1 MSKLCLATL
10 GLGSALAV
18 SAADRILIFTKTQ
31 TVREDN
37 IVQTRTSLKTFFE
50 GKGLLVDTSES
61 GSKFSDTALAKYK
74 AVVFHKTTGDFLN
87 ADQQAAFER
96 FFQAGGG
103 ALVLHASLDAE
114 MNWAFYGKIIA
125 GAYFGSLGGQQTTNQ
140 TIVVEDSTD
149 PSTAHLPKSW
159 KRTDEI
165 YNYKVNPRNSTNPKV
180 HVLLT
185 LDESSY
191 PGGKAGTDHPVSW
204 YATYMGGRSWVTS
217 MGHTT
222 ASYADANFLGHLWGG
237 MQYVLNSTV
246 TPVAFPKQ
254 ISRDRKRFSIE
265 WNGFQATGR
274 KVKTKVQPLSK

>member
-1 MSKLCLATL
+1 MSNLCFAAAFL
-10 GLGSALAV
+10 GCALAV
-18 SAADRILIFTKTQ
+18 NAADRILIFTKTQ

-37 IVQTRTSLKTFFE
+37 IWDTRTSLKLFFE
-50 GKGLLVDTSES
+50 SKGLLVDTSEI

-103 ALVLHASLDAE
+103 ALIIHASLDAE
-114 MNWAFYGKIIA
+114 MNWPFYGKIIA
-125 GAYFGSLGGQQTTNQ
+125 GAYFASLGGQQTTNQ
-140 TIVVEDSTD
+140 TILREDSTD

-159 KRTDEI
+159 ARTDEI
-165 YNYKVNPRNSTNPKV
+165 YNYKANPRSSTNPKV

-185 LDESSY
+185 IDESSY

-222 ASYADANFLGHLWGG
+222 ASYSDANFLGHLWGG
-237 MQYVLNSTV
+237 MQYVLNGGV
-246 TPVAFPKQ
+246 TPVAFPKR
-254 ISRDRKRFSIE
+254 ISREPKRAAGE
-265 WNGFQATGR
+265 WSGYQATGR
-274 KVKTKVQPLSK
+274 KAKVKAQPRSR